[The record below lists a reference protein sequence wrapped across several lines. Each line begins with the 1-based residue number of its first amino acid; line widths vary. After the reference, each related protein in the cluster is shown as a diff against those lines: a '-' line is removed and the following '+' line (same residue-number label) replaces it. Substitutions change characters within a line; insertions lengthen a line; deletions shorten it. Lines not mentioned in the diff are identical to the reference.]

1 MSRRDKWKA
10 FLKKL
15 NNPPNWVAILA
26 YATTLIAC
34 PLAVATI
41 AMDYGHNV
49 YAIIA
54 YVICALIFVY
64 TVYVTV
70 ISVRKLY
77 LKLMSVAD
85 KFTFTRNLY
94 KNYEFR
100 SIFFGTWSFLFNV
113 GYTVF
118 LGIMGIRTDSTWY
131 GALAVYHI
139 LLALARGGMLIQN
152 SKDERRFKSDQ
163 HALQKAKVGTYR
175 YCGIMMLALT
185 VALVF
190 SVMQMAVAGEGFHV
204 PTWAVY
210 LFAGVALWRVVMS
223 IINAIRSGKYDDL
236 VARAVR
242 YVNMVTALF
251 SVLSLQTALFAK
263 LPFEINLA
271 MWNSIMGG
279 LVCIITAVFGVYML
293 IFSAHAQ
300 KRLMAE
306 EVQAS
311 QWARQE
317 EGYNRD
323 GYFEEYGKKEQ
334 QNRPRWKE
342 VQEFPLQKEI
352 ADDEQTEKT
361 EKKEG

>member
-1 MSRRDKWKA
+1 MSGKDKWKA
-10 FLKKL
+10 FLRKL

-41 AMDYGHNV
+41 MMDYGHNV

-54 YVICALIFVY
+54 YVLCGLIFIY
-64 TVYVTV
+64 TAYVTV
-70 ISVRKLY
+70 LSLWRLY
-77 LKLMSVAD
+77 RKLMSVAD

-118 LGIMGIRTDSTWY
+118 LGIMAIRMDSTWY
-131 GALAVYHI
+131 GALAVYHV

-152 SKDERRFKSDQ
+152 SNDERRFKQDQ
-163 HALQKAKVGTYR
+163 HTLNKAKVGTYR

-190 SVMQMAVAGEGFHV
+190 SVMQMAVQPDGLHV
-204 PTWAVY
+204 ETWAIY
-210 LFAGVALWRVVMS
+210 FLAGVALWRVFLS
-223 IINAIRSGKYDDL
+223 IVNAIRSGKCEDL

-242 YVNMVTALF
+242 YINMITALF
-251 SVLSLQTALFAK
+251 SVLCLQTAVFAK
-263 LPFEINLA
+263 LPIKITNVALI
-271 MWNSIMGG
+271 NSITGG
-279 LVCIITAVFGVYML
+279 LVCVVTACFGIYML

-300 KRLMAE
+300 KRLLAE
-306 EVQAS
+306 EVKEAQRVQS
-311 QWARQE
+311 E

-323 GYFEEYGKKEQ
+323 GYAEEYGKDPQ
-334 QNRPRWKE
+334 PRPRLKE
-342 VQEFPLQKEI
+342 VQEITQEENKE
-352 ADDEQTEKT
+352 
-361 EKKEG
+361 

>member
-10 FLKKL
+10 FFKKL

-54 YVICALIFVY
+54 YVICALIFIY

-70 ISVRKLY
+70 IALRKLY

-118 LGIMGIRTDSTWY
+118 LGVMAIRTDSTWY

-152 SKDERRFKSDQ
+152 SKDERRFKNDPR
-163 HALQKAKVGTYR
+163 ALQKAKVGTYR

-185 VALVF
+185 VALIF
-190 SVMQMAVAGEGFHV
+190 SVMQMAVGGEGFHV

-263 LPFEINLA
+263 FPIEINLP
-271 MWNSIMGG
+271 MWNSIMGA
-279 LVCIITAVFGVYML
+279 LVCVVTAMFGIYML
-293 IFSAHAQ
+293 IFAAHVQ
-300 KRLMAE
+300 RRILAE
-306 EVQAS
+306 EVQDA
-311 QWARQE
+311 QRNRQE
-317 EGYNRD
+317 DGYNRD
-323 GYFEEYGKKEQ
+323 GYFEEYGQKEQ
-334 QNRPRWKE
+334 QNRRKFKE
-342 VQEFPLQKEI
+342 AHELSLPQEILEEEKE
-352 ADDEQTEKT
+352 K
-361 EKKEG
+361 